1 MSGGATRGTAQACG
15 RGTKTTLRLAVSGK
29 LPSSQPAPPPMR
41 GETPAVA
48 VADIADWRWQ
58 DPRPP
63 RTDII
68 PSPTPTPTS
77 LRKENKLEHAIRL
90 PANAERRPAPDI
102 AASATARGP
111 RSQEN
116 SASLVGVGLNIWL
129 CRCSRRMVLRPD
141 GRGWTCGPEH
151 EIGRICAHEEERAG
165 DDRGPRGCFGGWNF
179 ERAGEESAV
188 LEAEAIPDA
197 WLGRGYGMSMPSPCL
212 FILNCREFHR
222 YAAEKAW
229 HGSTAPTTIY
239 PDRGPGQSNSQVKVG
254 DTRYAFCDQ
263 LRIPLSL
270 AHIVS

>member
-1 MSGGATRGTAQACG
+1 MRERNKNNAPSRRLGKAALLPAGTASDEGGNSSRRCCG
-15 RGTKTTLRLAVSGK
+15 YRRLEMAGHVSDEGGSITLWGDFAGCGSR
-29 LPSSQPAPPPMR
+29 PSFMA
-41 GETPAVA
+41 TP
-48 VADIADWRWQ
+48 I
-58 DPRPP
+58 
-63 RTDII
+63 
-68 PSPTPTPTS
+68 
-77 LRKENKLEHAIRL
+77 LRIENKLEHAIRL

-222 YAAEKAW
+222 YAAEKA
-229 HGSTAPTTIY
+229 
-239 PDRGPGQSNSQVKVG
+239 NSQVKVG

-263 LRIPLSL
+263 LSIPLSL